1 MLVPSMHHTAFMC
14 FAICLLLSCAA
25 PRATAQSGAR
35 QPDTGHD
42 FYIYAGVGASNGAR
56 LGLMHQFLPHLAGEV
71 SFGYVRLLNYFTI
84 RGHPS
89 ESTGLTPSVG
99 ITYMTSS
106 DRANYGTA
114 SLLLSYQI
122 GTEKVVFQHER
133 RLVITAAIGSEFAI
147 IGRLSGQVRLGP
159 TAHIMLAPVRGPVQL
174 LMHYD
179 GSIGWRL

>member
-1 MLVPSMHHTAFMC
+1 MHHTALTC
-14 FAICLLLSCAA
+14 FALCLLLPCTAPVAA
-25 PRATAQSGAR
+25 AQSGAR
-35 QPDTGHD
+35 KLEAGHD

-56 LGLMHQFLPHLAGEV
+56 VGLMHHFMPHFAGEV
-71 SFGYVRLLNYFTI
+71 SFGYVRLLNYFTV
-84 RGHPS
+84 RGHAS
-89 ESTGLTPSVG
+89 ESTGLTPSIG

-106 DRANYGTA
+106 DRASYGTA
-114 SLLLSYQI
+114 SLLLSYQV

-159 TAHIMLAPVRGPVQL
+159 TAHVMLAPVRGPVQL